1 VVVDPVRGEARPG
14 EGSCPPRF
22 YRVRRFP
29 MRHESRLVYF
39 FLMEFVAVAVAVA
52 GIVHSPRV
60 RAINFCDRC
69 SSLLEK

>member
-39 FLMEFVAVAVAVA
+39 FLMEFVAVA